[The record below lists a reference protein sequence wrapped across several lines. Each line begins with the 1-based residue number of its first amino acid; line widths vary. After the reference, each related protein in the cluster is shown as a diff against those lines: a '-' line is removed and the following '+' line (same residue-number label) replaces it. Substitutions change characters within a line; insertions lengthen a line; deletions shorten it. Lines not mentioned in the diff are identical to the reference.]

1 MKEAVAT
8 FTAGSVVSLTGSNPM
23 DLSVMESLGSL
34 KNAIF
39 IYLDVHLD
47 DIMRRLCEMKI
58 DRIVG
63 QNISACCG
71 KLEDDNGIS
80 TPIREIVD
88 RRAMYY
94 DPWFDVRIWPKEGAT
109 IDEVENDVIT
119 RVDEYLMAYCN
130 AFTSTRCT
138 INPEAPLSFIATT
151 WGLGETILSGLAR
164 DGGLN
169 VPKKPLPKPTFG
181 QLKRLA
187 SLGYR
192 HKAHVVLEKWIHHS
206 QVGRV

>member
-8 FTAGSVVSLTGSNPM
+8 FTPGTVVSLTGSNPM

-47 DIMRRLCEMKI
+47 DIMMRLGKMKI

-63 QNISACCG
+63 QNMTAACCG
-71 KLEDDNGIS
+71 KLSADDDNGIS

-94 DPWFDVRIWPKEGAT
+94 DPWFDVRIWPKVCL
-109 IDEVENDVIT
+109 II
-119 RVDEYLMAYCN
+119 
-130 AFTSTRCT
+130 S
-138 INPEAPLSFIATT
+138 P
-151 WGLGETILSGLAR
+151 
-164 DGGLN
+164 
-169 VPKKPLPKPTFG
+169 
-181 QLKRLA
+181 
-187 SLGYR
+187 
-192 HKAHVVLEKWIHHS
+192 
-206 QVGRV
+206 